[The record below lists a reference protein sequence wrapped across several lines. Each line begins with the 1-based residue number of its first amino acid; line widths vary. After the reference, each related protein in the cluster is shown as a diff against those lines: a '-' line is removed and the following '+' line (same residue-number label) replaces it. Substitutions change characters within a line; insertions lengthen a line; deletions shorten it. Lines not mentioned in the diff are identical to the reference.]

1 LLMGSKKEIQN
12 AIEYLESVTP
22 ENLITAGS

>member
-12 AIEYLESVTP
+12 AIEYLESDSIEHLVATH
-22 ENLITAGS
+22 